1 MTDDVRNLI
10 RFVVDGDIRNAQTQC
25 RIMLEKNVPEKD
37 ARFKE
42 NELRKLNLLKP
53 ELIQLPANLENLLI
67 AEDATNFPESRFLL
81 REEEEAVINKL
92 LATRKAAL
100 AIKELG
106 IHYTCSLLLTGLPGV
121 GKTELARYIAHK
133 ANLPFVFLKFSG
145 LVDSVLVVH
154 SRISAEYLT
163 TQNARPAF
171 SALTKLMPSECAV
184 AAAMMLLK

>member
-42 NELRKLNLLKP
+42 AELKKLNLLKP
-53 ELIQLPANLENLLI
+53 ELIQLPANLESLLI

-81 REEEEAVINKL
+81 REEEETVINKL

-106 IHYTCSLLLTGLPGV
+106 IHYI
-121 GKTELARYIAHK
+121 LA
-133 ANLPFVFLKFSG
+133 LCF
-145 LVDSVLVVH
+145 
-154 SRISAEYLT
+154 
-163 TQNARPAF
+163 
-171 SALTKLMPSECAV
+171 
-184 AAAMMLLK
+184 

>member
-81 REEEEAVINKL
+81 REEEETVINKL
-92 LATRKAAL
+92 LA
-100 AIKELG
+100 G
-106 IHYTCSLLLTGLPGV
+106 
-121 GKTELARYIAHK
+121 
-133 ANLPFVFLKFSG
+133 
-145 LVDSVLVVH
+145 H
-154 SRISAEYLT
+154 SRTSAECSI
-163 TQNARPAF
+163 TQSARLVF
-171 SALTKLMPSECAV
+171 FVLMKLMPSECAV
-184 AAAMMLLK
+184 AAAMMSLK